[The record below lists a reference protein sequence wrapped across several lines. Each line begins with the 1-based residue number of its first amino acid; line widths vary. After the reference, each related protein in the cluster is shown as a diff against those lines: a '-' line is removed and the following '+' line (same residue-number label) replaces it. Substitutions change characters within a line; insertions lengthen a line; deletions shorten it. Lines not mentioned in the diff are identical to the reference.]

1 MGKDKEESFRR
12 RRILTVKQEQLS
24 KRDKV
29 NEKVL
34 FIKLVTTINTVNIFP
49 NLMALMYAFS
59 GLILVLVSHVKK
71 KKS

>member
-29 NEKVL
+29 NEKAL